1 MVMRTKSRSKS
12 RMSQLGQSIVEI
24 AIATPVLVAL
34 LLGAFDTAVLVS
46 DKVIAGGACRQGA
59 RLGAELGGTIT
70 NTSVPAMTLA
80 EADQYIARNVL
91 AVAKAMNYSTLSDI
105 YIYSPAEADG
115 NLPVN
120 GTGTPVSADRY
131 DWFKVNGTPGAYTL
145 GAVVYGNGGLTLD
158 NRLQVPPT
166 ETPIGVKLRW
176 SYAPPTGLGINI
188 VLTEYSVFL
197 AAPVIP

>member
-1 MVMRTKSRSKS
+1 MAKTSR
-12 RMSQLGQSIVEI
+12 RSQLGQSLVEI

-34 LLGAFDTAVLVS
+34 LLGAFDTGVMVS

-70 NTSVPAMTLA
+70 NTSVPPMSLA
-80 EADQYIARNVL
+80 EADQYVARNVL

-105 YIYSPAEADG
+105 YIYSPLEADG
-115 NLPVN
+115 NMPVN
-120 GTGTPVSADRY
+120 GSGTPVSADRY
-131 DWFKVNGTPGAYTL
+131 DWFKVTGVPGSYTL
-145 GAVVYGNGGLTLD
+145 AAPTFGNLGLDLD
-158 NRLQVPPT
+158 HRLQIPPS

-176 SYAPPTGLGINI
+176 KYQPPTGLGLN
-188 VLTEYSVFL
+188 VALTEYAVFL

>member
-1 MVMRTKSRSKS
+1 MAKTSR
-12 RMSQLGQSIVEI
+12 RSQLGQSLVEI

-34 LLGAFDTAVLVS
+34 LLGAFDTGVMVS

-70 NTSVPAMTLA
+70 NTSVPPMTLA
-80 EADQYIARNVL
+80 EADQYVARNVL

-105 YIYSPAEADG
+105 YIYSPLEADG
-115 NLPVN
+115 NMPVN
-120 GTGTPVSADRY
+120 GTGTPVSGDRY
-131 DWFKVNGTPGAYTL
+131 DWFKVTGAPGSYNL
-145 GAVVYGNGGLTLD
+145 GPVTYGNGGLPLD
-158 NRLQVPPT
+158 SRLQIPPT

-176 SYAPPTGLGINI
+176 AYAPPTGLGLNI
-188 VLTEYSVFL
+188 VLTEYAVFL

>member
-1 MVMRTKSRSKS
+1 MVTARNSR
-12 RMSQLGQSIVEI
+12 RSQLGQSIVEI

-70 NTSVPAMTLA
+70 NTSVPPMTLP
-80 EADQYIARNVL
+80 EADLYIARNVL

-105 YIYSPAEADG
+105 YIYSPAEPDG
-115 NLPVN
+115 NLPLN
-120 GTGTPVSADRY
+120 GAGTPVSADRY
-131 DWFKVNGTPGAYTL
+131 DWFKVTGVPGAYTL
-145 GAVVYGNGGLTLD
+145 AAPTYGNGSLD
-158 NRLQVPPT
+158 LDHRLQIPPT
-166 ETPIGVKLRW
+166 ETPIAVKLRW
-176 SYAPPTGLGINI
+176 AFAPPTGLGINVI
-188 VLTEYSVFL
+188 LTEYAVFL